1 MDCIHKVLNLMK
13 EYHFNRTLMVILN
26 CNCISLIINF
36 IVFMGEKME
45 GGRKCNKSQSKSG
58 KWCTCIKLTI
68 ARKWRISI
76 APFLSTLIGWIFMPA
91 IWALAGFVP
100 WAEVGIRHTYIRQQ
114 YSVSEWQSSKHSDS
128 YINQYKPQNHTWV
141 NQNWYIGWIGTI
153 YLQFSG
159 PPRWHGDRPW
169 WLLDQHTLLE
179 HHCQPKYR
187 AHL

>member
-128 YINQYKPQNHTWV
+128 YINQNLKTIHESIKIDILVESGQYTYSSLVLPV
-141 NQNWYIGWIGTI
+141 GMEIGHDG
-153 YLQFSG
+153 S
-159 PPRWHGDRPW
+159 
-169 WLLDQHTLLE
+169 
-179 HHCQPKYR
+179 
-187 AHL
+187 